1 MFSVE
6 RSRCTRDRLRTRT
19 DLRVTLACRMDTRV
33 RRLLPRPCRGS
44 TRTIA
49 PVSTPYLK
57 MTSNNLIFNQ
67 KKVERKNILVSLE
80 ARVCKT
86 IILLLFVYRLSSNC
100 VTPQQSHPPKT
111 NNNRRVVAA
120 KAVSRHRGLAG
131 VKDDLSSQLEHATG
145 LEDIKMAIEQ
155 LTLRSHGSR
164 TSYST
169 STYSSLSGSEGGGVG
184 GGNGGH
190 GSSNEPMRRLIRHS
204 SLETINTNVT
214 VADEFVWVD
223 SYNRLVELQQLP
235 WSNHDILR
243 VIQNGRIK
251 EHLER
256 VSMETVPR
264 LSYLLQRALVRVARE
279 TQRLARPLAM
289 CSKQEV
295 CSALRIVLSPALAD
309 SCIKV
314 RCIQSLDSC
323 DDFNWFFYF
332 LVSRLVYALLP
343 CLLSQVTISVR
354 VNQLGPPCNYLSVDF
369 IVGCAMFDLANLF
382 TSKFISNFLFFLI
395 QIYWFNLIFFFF

>member
-1 MFSVE
+1 MPSFRIHHAAVFFTLRLFFHVNRIADCPFLFLSSSCCCLPHHLLE
-6 RSRCTRDRLRTRT
+6 RRIGCRPTVSARRN
-19 DLRVTLACRMDTRV
+19 RVTHPRPITTDE
-33 RRLLPRPCRGS
+33 LLPVKPSRAIEVLLESKYVDDDMIIYS
-44 TRTIA
+44 TDDHHQVTDA
-49 PVSTPYLK
+49 K
-57 MTSNNLIFNQ
+57 F
-67 KKVERKNILVSLE
+67 
-80 ARVCKT
+80 C
-86 IILLLFVYRLSSNC
+86 C
-100 VTPQQSHPPKT
+100 VFFP
-111 NNNRRVVAA
+111 
-120 KAVSRHRGLAG
+120 LADTQ
-131 VKDDLSSQLEHATG
+131 DDLSSQLEHATG

-169 STYSSLSGSEGGGVG
+169 STYSSLSGSEGGA
-184 GGNGGH
+184 
-190 GSSNEPMRRLIRHS
+190 EPMRRLIRHS

-235 WSNHDILR
+235 WSNHDVLR

-264 LSYLLQRALVRVARE
+264 LSYLLQRALVRIARE
-279 TQRLARPLAM
+279 TQRLGRPLAM

-314 RCIQSLDSC
+314 KINQSIR
-323 DDFNWFFYF
+323 Y
-332 LVSRLVYALLP
+332 
-343 CLLSQVTISVR
+343 
-354 VNQLGPPCNYLSVDF
+354 
-369 IVGCAMFDLANLF
+369 
-382 TSKFISNFLFFLI
+382 LI
-395 QIYWFNLIFFFF
+395 QIIN

>member
-1 MFSVE
+1 M
-6 RSRCTRDRLRTRT
+6 
-19 DLRVTLACRMDTRV
+19 
-33 RRLLPRPCRGS
+33 
-44 TRTIA
+44 
-49 PVSTPYLK
+49 
-57 MTSNNLIFNQ
+57 
-67 KKVERKNILVSLE
+67 
-80 ARVCKT
+80 
-86 IILLLFVYRLSSNC
+86 
-100 VTPQQSHPPKT
+100 
-111 NNNRRVVAA
+111 VAA

-184 GGNGGH
+184 GNGGA
-190 GSSNEPMRRLIRHS
+190 GCGVGGTEPMRRLIRHS

-314 RCIQSLDSC
+314 RHFPFITI
-323 DDFNWFFYF
+323 YIPIF
-332 LVSRLVYALLP
+332 LNTSFP
-343 CLLSQVTISVR
+343 FVTS
-354 VNQLGPPCNYLSVDF
+354 F
-369 IVGCAMFDLANLF
+369 
-382 TSKFISNFLFFLI
+382 
-395 QIYWFNLIFFFF
+395 

>member
-1 MFSVE
+1 
-6 RSRCTRDRLRTRT
+6 
-19 DLRVTLACRMDTRV
+19 
-33 RRLLPRPCRGS
+33 
-44 TRTIA
+44 
-49 PVSTPYLK
+49 
-57 MTSNNLIFNQ
+57 
-67 KKVERKNILVSLE
+67 
-80 ARVCKT
+80 
-86 IILLLFVYRLSSNC
+86 
-100 VTPQQSHPPKT
+100 
-111 NNNRRVVAA
+111 
-120 KAVSRHRGLAG
+120 
-131 VKDDLSSQLEHATG
+131 
-145 LEDIKMAIEQ
+145 MAIEQ

-169 STYSSLSGSEGGGVG
+169 STYSSLSGSEGGGAGGAGCGVG
-184 GGNGGH
+184 GA
-190 GSSNEPMRRLIRHS
+190 EPMRRLIRHS

-314 RCIQSLDSC
+314 HP
-323 DDFNWFFYF
+323 Y
-332 LVSRLVYALLP
+332 P
-343 CLLSQVTISVR
+343 
-354 VNQLGPPCNYLSVDF
+354 
-369 IVGCAMFDLANLF
+369 
-382 TSKFISNFLFFLI
+382 
-395 QIYWFNLIFFFF
+395 

>member
-1 MFSVE
+1 
-6 RSRCTRDRLRTRT
+6 
-19 DLRVTLACRMDTRV
+19 
-33 RRLLPRPCRGS
+33 
-44 TRTIA
+44 
-49 PVSTPYLK
+49 
-57 MTSNNLIFNQ
+57 
-67 KKVERKNILVSLE
+67 
-80 ARVCKT
+80 
-86 IILLLFVYRLSSNC
+86 
-100 VTPQQSHPPKT
+100 
-111 NNNRRVVAA
+111 
-120 KAVSRHRGLAG
+120 
-131 VKDDLSSQLEHATG
+131 LEHATG

-169 STYSSLSGSEGGGVG
+169 STYSSLSGSEGGA
-184 GGNGGH
+184 
-190 GSSNEPMRRLIRHS
+190 EPMRRLIRHS

-235 WSNHDILR
+235 WSNHDVLR

-264 LSYLLQRALVRVARE
+264 LSYLLQRALVRIARE
-279 TQRLARPLAM
+279 TQRLGRPLAM

-314 RCIQSLDSC
+314 SRYNQFLKIAKRQIKST
-323 DDFNWFFYF
+323 FYF
-332 LVSRLVYALLP
+332 CVLSHLQACLRAAAMFTVSGDMVRQSKSARAALQLSVGRFHRWMCDVRLGKFIHEYVFFHLFFP
-343 CLLSQVTISVR
+343 IFVR
-354 VNQLGPPCNYLSVDF
+354 VTVTRLGNICSSSLLYKQLRRCLPGRWPGEFAGRDHDAMHAIRSGNPADGLRPGKRHRQQRRSVGSAPALRSSQRRKDCNGYL
-369 IVGCAMFDLANLF
+369 LAYWPLLF
-382 TSKFISNFLFFLI
+382 LLFFFCFLR
-395 QIYWFNLIFFFF
+395 L

>member
-1 MFSVE
+1 MI
-6 RSRCTRDRLRTRT
+6 CCLH
-19 DLRVTLACRMDTRV
+19 
-33 RRLLPRPCRGS
+33 
-44 TRTIA
+44 
-49 PVSTPYLK
+49 
-57 MTSNNLIFNQ
+57 
-67 KKVERKNILVSLE
+67 
-80 ARVCKT
+80 VCDA
-86 IILLLFVYRLSSNC
+86 
-100 VTPQQSHPPKT
+100 Q
-111 NNNRRVVAA
+111 
-120 KAVSRHRGLAG
+120 
-131 VKDDLSSQLEHATG
+131 DDLSSQLEHATG

-169 STYSSLSGSEGGGVG
+169 STYSSLSGSEGGA
-184 GGNGGH
+184 
-190 GSSNEPMRRLIRHS
+190 EPMRRLIRHS

-235 WSNHDILR
+235 WSNHDVLR

-264 LSYLLQRALVRVARE
+264 LSYLLQRALVRIARE

-314 RCIQSLDSC
+314 FYSLG
-323 DDFNWFFYF
+323 FRKTTTKTNKK
-332 LVSRLVYALLP
+332 
-343 CLLSQVTISVR
+343 TI
-354 VNQLGPPCNYLSVDF
+354 
-369 IVGCAMFDLANLF
+369 I
-382 TSKFISNFLFFLI
+382 
-395 QIYWFNLIFFFF
+395 

>member
-1 MFSVE
+1 
-6 RSRCTRDRLRTRT
+6 
-19 DLRVTLACRMDTRV
+19 
-33 RRLLPRPCRGS
+33 
-44 TRTIA
+44 
-49 PVSTPYLK
+49 
-57 MTSNNLIFNQ
+57 
-67 KKVERKNILVSLE
+67 
-80 ARVCKT
+80 
-86 IILLLFVYRLSSNC
+86 
-100 VTPQQSHPPKT
+100 
-111 NNNRRVVAA
+111 
-120 KAVSRHRGLAG
+120 
-131 VKDDLSSQLEHATG
+131 
-145 LEDIKMAIEQ
+145 MAIEQ

-169 STYSSLSGSEGGGVG
+169 STYSSLSGSEGGA
-184 GGNGGH
+184 
-190 GSSNEPMRRLIRHS
+190 EPMRRLIRHS

-235 WSNHDILR
+235 WSNHDVLR

-264 LSYLLQRALVRVARE
+264 LSYLLQRALVRIARE

-314 RCIQSLDSC
+314 RNCFNAIYIYISTMGHFLNSPLPVFQACLRAAAMFTVSGDMVRQSKSA
-323 DDFNWFFYF
+323 
-332 LVSRLVYALLP
+332 RAAL
-343 CLLSQVTISVR
+343 Q
-354 VNQLGPPCNYLSVDF
+354 LSVGRFHRWMCD
-369 IVGCAMFDLANLF
+369 VRLG
-382 TSKFISNFLFFLI
+382 KFIHE
-395 QIYWFNLIFFFF
+395 